1 MNRATIVAFIL
12 GGLMLAGSLVFYFW
26 DQKVR
31 PQEEAERQAA
41 LALVKGCRVHDA
53 ARAGDLPLLEKQFAA
68 GCSVNARD
76 DFGVSP
82 LHVAANDRVAAFL
95 LARGASLD
103 AVDGRGYTPLRV
115 MRQAGRQDVV
125 DLLVSKGAKE

>member
-1 MNRATIVAFIL
+1 MTRATVVAIVL

-41 LALVKGCRVHDA
+41 LALVKGCKVHEA
-53 ARAGDLPLLEKQFAA
+53 ARAGDLALLEKQFAA

-76 DFGVSP
+76 DFGMSP

-95 LARGASLD
+95 LAKGAALD
-103 AVDGRGYTPLRV
+103 AKDGRGYTPLAV
-115 MRQAGRQDVV
+115 MKMAGRKDVV
-125 DLLVSKGAKE
+125 DYLLTKGARE

>member
-1 MNRATIVAFIL
+1 MNRATIVALIL

-41 LALVKGCRVHDA
+41 LALVRGCRVHDA
-53 ARAGDLPLLEKQFAA
+53 ARAGDLALLEKQFAA

-76 DFGVSP
+76 DFGMSP
-82 LHVAANDRVAAFL
+82 LHVAATDRVAIFL
-95 LARGASLD
+95 ISKGASLD
-103 AVDGRGYTPLRV
+103 AKDGRGYTPLAV
-115 MRQAGRQDVV
+115 MKMAGRKDVV
-125 DLLVSKGAKE
+125 DLLLSRGAKE